1 MITSLALISQICS
14 LPVGLAPPLCGA
26 FFRYTQ
32 TQKLEVVGM
41 SNPKNLTATFYRL
54 LAVQHAKQ
62 YLVD

>member
-26 FFRYTQ
+26 FFSYKQ
-32 TQKLEVVGM
+32 TQKLEVVGT
-41 SNPKNLTATFYRL
+41 SNLKNLAATFYRL
-54 LAVQHAKQ
+54 STGRHAEQ